1 MDLAGLVGAQRD
13 GAARGRSNCAGAV
26 GATDSDSPVGGH
38 VSVAVQIEPAS
49 GVPPEVEYR
58 WDADTDILT
67 ANLRA
72 RAVGEGISGSIDL
85 MGSDGAWLN
94 LDVADGRLHGVEVA
108 VWPDVRKVAALNP
121 PPTVENARVSVALR
135 AVAGNA
141 ASMSIDTALAA
152 EADNAE
158 RTIHFRV
165 GSARNVRTIR
175 FGRDL
180 LLDIDQQGRLAGL
193 WLLNVPPFPA
203 EQ

>member
-1 MDLAGLVGAQRD
+1 M
-13 GAARGRSNCAGAV
+13 
-26 GATDSDSPVGGH
+26 
-38 VSVAVQIEPAS
+38 SVAVNIEPVS
-49 GVPPEVEYR
+49 GVPPDVEYR

-72 RAVGEGISGSIDL
+72 KAVGEGISGSIDL

-94 LDVADGRLHGVEVA
+94 LDVADGRIHGVEVA
-108 VWPDVRKVAALNP
+108 VWPDVRKVAALDP
-121 PPTVENARVSVALR
+121 PQTIENGRVGVALR
-135 AVAGNA
+135 AAAGNPG
-141 ASMSIDTALAA
+141 SLSIDTALAA

-175 FGRDL
+175 FARDL
-180 LLDIDQQGRLAGL
+180 LVDIDQQGRLAGL

>member
-1 MDLAGLVGAQRD
+1 
-13 GAARGRSNCAGAV
+13 
-26 GATDSDSPVGGH
+26 
-38 VSVAVQIEPAS
+38 VSVAVNIEPVS

-72 RAVGEGISGSIDL
+72 KAVGEGISGSIDL

-94 LDVADGRLHGVEVA
+94 LDVADGRIHGVEVA
-108 VWPDVRKVAALNP
+108 VWPDVRKVPALDP
-121 PPTVENARVSVALR
+121 PKAVENGRVGVALR
-135 AVAGNA
+135 AISGNP
-141 ASMSIDTALAA
+141 ASMSVDTALVA

-175 FGRDL
+175 FARDL
-180 LLDIDQQGRLAGL
+180 LLDIDQQGRIAGL

>member
-1 MDLAGLVGAQRD
+1 M
-13 GAARGRSNCAGAV
+13 
-26 GATDSDSPVGGH
+26 
-38 VSVAVQIEPAS
+38 SVAVHIEP
-49 GVPPEVEYR
+49 VQDNPPEVDYR

-72 RAVGEGISGSIDL
+72 KAVGEGISGSIDIV
-85 MGSDGAWLN
+85 GSDGAWLN

-108 VWPDVRKVAALNP
+108 VWPDVRKVPALDP
-121 PPTVENARVSVALR
+121 PQSVEDARVGVAIR
-135 AVAGNA
+135 ARGGDT
-141 ASMSIDTALAA
+141 ASLSIDTALIA

-165 GSARNVRTIR
+165 GRLRQVRTVR
-175 FGRDL
+175 FARDL